1 MIDIILIFLGE
12 NNVFSALMTTR
23 EKSFNANSPYGSRML
38 TIKSNP
44 TKETLSVFIDLNS
57 KSRTQTTF
65 PINNCLI
72 GIEKLEN
79 GNQTQYK
86 ATVKNCAI
94 EDGFEKYFM
103 LTLKF
108 KPWGSST
115 IHSTE
120 ELKVQNIEDFKYA
133 KTYYTSDDIDTFYTI
148 LNNPAL
154 EADGVTT
161 ADFQFQVSYWNPSRV
176 GDDIVANYYWKYN
189 I

>member
-1 MIDIILIFLGE
+1 MILSGE
-12 NNVFSALMTTR
+12 NNVFSVLMTRR
-23 EKSFNANSPYGSRML
+23 EKSLDASSPYGSRML
-38 TIKSNP
+38 TIMSNP

-65 PINNCLI
+65 PLNNCRI
-72 GIEKLEN
+72 GIEKREN

-86 ATVKNCAI
+86 AIVKNCAV
-94 EDGFEKYFM
+94 EDGFETYFM

-120 ELKVQNIEDFKYA
+120 LNVQYIENFKNA
-133 KTYYTSDDIDTFYTI
+133 KTYYTSDDKDTYYTL
-148 LNNPAL
+148 LNNPQL
-154 EADGVTT
+154 KADGVTIT
-161 ADFQFQVSYWNPSRV
+161 DFQFQVSYWNPFRL
-176 GDDIVANYYWKYN
+176 GDDIVANYYWNYY

>member
-1 MIDIILIFLGE
+1 M
-12 NNVFSALMTTR
+12 
-23 EKSFNANSPYGSRML
+23 
-38 TIKSNP
+38 
-44 TKETLSVFIDLNS
+44 FIDLNS
-57 KSRTQTTF
+57 KSRTHTTF
-65 PINNCLI
+65 PINNCQI

-86 ATVKNCAI
+86 ATVKNCAV
-94 EDGFEKYFM
+94 EDRFEKYFM

-133 KTYYTSDDIDTFYTI
+133 KTYYTSDDIDTFNTI

-161 ADFQFQVSYWNPSRV
+161 TDFQFQVSYWNPSRL